1 MDATTSIG
9 AIPKLGR
16 FGLIIHFILIY
27 SLSLWSFNKFSLR
40 ISSKISITAFFY
52 FAGLLR
58 KTFCLVFVLESFS
71 IRGNFNVMLS
81 WVTTCKR
88 AFFTRRKT
96 REKRYS
102 LFALLLVLVTKKCF
116 TKFSSEI
123 SHELLETTLLLGIL
137 SQKSSSWSASGTFKY
152 ISQKIHNFKFIYICI
167 WNLSRFW
174 FLEIPSVANLNSR
187 TRC

>member
-9 AIPKLGR
+9 AIPILGR

-27 SLSLWSFNKFSLR
+27 SLSLCSFNKFSLR

-81 WVTTCKR
+81 WVTTC
-88 AFFTRRKT
+88 
-96 REKRYS
+96 EKSY
-102 LFALLLVLVTKKCF
+102 FYKKENSWKEVQFVCF
-116 TKFSSEI
+116 TFGSRNEKMLYKVLIRNISWVIRDHVIVGNFITKVKFMVRI
-123 SHELLETTLLLGIL
+123 RHI
-137 SQKSSSWSASGTFKY
+137 Q
-152 ISQKIHNFKFIYICI
+152 IYFTKD
-167 WNLSRFW
+167 S
-174 FLEIPSVANLNSR
+174 
-187 TRC
+187 